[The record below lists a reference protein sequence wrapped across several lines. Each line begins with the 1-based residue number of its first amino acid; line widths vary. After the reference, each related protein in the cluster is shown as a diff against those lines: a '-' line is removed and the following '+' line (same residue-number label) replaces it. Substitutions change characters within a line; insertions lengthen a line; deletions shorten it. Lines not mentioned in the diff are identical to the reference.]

1 MSEQRADEAAIGR
14 RSFTTGVTLTGAAA
28 LGAPLTRAS
37 AQTSTA
43 TVAVSQRPCI
53 PPFFACEPRR
63 SGHRA
68 VEPIEIR

>member
-37 AQTSTA
+37 AQT
-43 TVAVSQRPCI
+43 
-53 PPFFACEPRR
+53 RR
-63 SGHRA
+63 QPWQIANVHAFLRSLPASRA
-68 VEPIEIR
+68 AADIALLNP